1 MPCGIHGKKC
11 GLHMSYIPGPW
22 TSFLS
27 VVAVV
32 VVVVVAVAAVKKEQR
47 AKSKDPPDKQHAS
60 IFNFISED
68 TNFERKIN
76 ATRPVNFFTTNTPL
90 HACYE

>member
-27 VVAVV
+27 VVVV
-32 VVVVVAVAAVKKEQR
+32 VGVVVVAVAAVKKEQR
-47 AKSKDPPDKQHAS
+47 AKSKEPP
-60 IFNFISED
+60 
-68 TNFERKIN
+68 
-76 ATRPVNFFTTNTPL
+76 
-90 HACYE
+90 